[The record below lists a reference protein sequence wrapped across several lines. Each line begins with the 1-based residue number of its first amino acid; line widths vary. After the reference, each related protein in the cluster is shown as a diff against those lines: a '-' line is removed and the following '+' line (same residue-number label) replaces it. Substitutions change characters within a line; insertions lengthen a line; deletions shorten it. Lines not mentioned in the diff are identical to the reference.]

1 MESICSII
9 SRHILSLTFDILG
22 WWDKHKCRESTHQSV
37 KSEAKN
43 FVEACSAKYLEM
55 ENRKRQNKEKTTFQW
70 QKIVEQV
77 YLQRIIQF
85 AQMQA
90 TLNIQQ
96 ISVKGFWNLF
106 KCWIVGR
113 YKYFVIIY
121 NVIKHSILAVLFW
134 NRMRY
139 LFVEKLPG
147 YWSRLFSVP
156 SAGLHL

>member
-1 MESICSII
+1 M
-9 SRHILSLTFDILG
+9 
-22 WWDKHKCRESTHQSV
+22 

-43 FVEACSAKYLEM
+43 FVEAFSAKYLEM

-96 ISVKGFWNLF
+96 ISVKGF
-106 KCWIVGR
+106 
-113 YKYFVIIY
+113 
-121 NVIKHSILAVLFW
+121 
-134 NRMRY
+134 
-139 LFVEKLPG
+139 
-147 YWSRLFSVP
+147 
-156 SAGLHL
+156 